1 MHTTKHDRVL
11 TNGRAS
17 VGSQLFSAE
26 SSLSERELIMMAS
39 DLSAP
44 SQSRGRWL
52 DRTLD
57 ITVASWILLLLLP
70 VMVLAAVAVALTS
83 PGPVIFK
90 QTRIGMNGR
99 EFDCYKFRSMWI
111 DAEKRLASLLEE
123 REKLRHEWNC
133 NQKLRSDPRIT
144 PIGKILRHSSI
155 DELPQLL
162 NVIRGD
168 MSLVGPRPI
177 VRSELPKYGRYITT
191 YFSVKPGLTGIWQ
204 VTGRND
210 LSYRR
215 RVAADVWYARSKSL
229 WLDLKILMLTVPA
242 VITGRGS
249 C

>member
-11 TNGRAS
+11 TSGKAS
-17 VGSQLFSAE
+17 VDAELFSAE
-26 SSLSERELIMMAS
+26 SSLSERELIRMAS

-44 SQSRGRWL
+44 PQARGQWVTRM
-52 DRTLD
+52 LD
-57 ITVASWILLLLLP
+57 ITIASCMLALLLP
-70 VMVLAAVAVALTS
+70 VMILAAVAIALTS

-99 EFDCYKFRSMWI
+99 EFKCYKFRSMRI
-111 DAEKRLASLLEE
+111 DAEERLASLLEE
-123 REKLRHEWNC
+123 RAKLRHEWNS
-133 NQKLRSDPRIT
+133 NQKLRHDTRIT
-144 PIGKILRHSSI
+144 PIGKMLRQSSI

-177 VRSELPKYGRYITT
+177 VSSELPKYGRYITT
-191 YFSVKPGLTGIWQ
+191 YFSVRPGITGIWQ